1 MKLRTS
7 AMAGLVAITL
17 AATVPSVALAF
28 TAHTGGGGGGS
39 ATHAA
44 SRSYLGIDVSDVTEA
59 DINLLHV
66 KEARGAQITRVDH
79 DGPAG
84 KVGLQVRDVVVRI
97 NGQAIEGEEQCRRI
111 LRETPPGRSV
121 TLSISRNGQMIDI
134 SATLAN
140 RAEVEKRAWDEHF
153 VVPQPQPNDSY
164 MPAPQAEPKESQF
177 GAAKSF
183 LGNHLTF
190 SSPYTGLT
198 LDAVGAQLAEFFGA
212 KDGKG
217 LLIHTVDA
225 NSPAASAGLR
235 AGDIVT
241 RVNGRPMESTK
252 DWDRMLR
259 DTRGKSVGV
268 TILRDKREQTLTM
281 TPGGKKRSALDTE
294 EQVNCAMLDHF
305 SI

>member
-1 MKLRTS
+1 MKLRTF
-7 AMAGLVAITL
+7 AAAGIVALVL
-17 AATVPSVALAF
+17 AATVPAIAS
-28 TAHTGGGGGGS
+28 HTGGGGGSGS
-39 ATHAA
+39 HAA

-59 DINLLHV
+59 DFNILHV

-84 KVGLQVRDVVVRI
+84 KVGLQVRDVIVRI
-97 NGQAIEGEEQCRRI
+97 NAQTIEGEEQCRRV
-111 LRETPPGRSV
+111 LRETPAGRSV
-121 TLSISRNGQMIDI
+121 TLSISRNGQMIDVT
-134 SATLAN
+134 ATLAN
-140 RAEVEKRAWDEHF
+140 RAEVEKRAWEEHF

-164 MPAPQAEPKESQF
+164 LGSPQPEQKESQF

-183 LGNHLTF
+183 LGNHLAF
-190 SSPYTGLT
+190 SLPYTGLA
-198 LDAVGAQLAEFFGA
+198 LDAVGAQLAEFFGS

-235 AGDIVT
+235 AGDIIT
-241 RVNGRPMESTK
+241 RANGRPMETTK
-252 DWDRMLR
+252 DWDRILR
-259 DTRGKSVGV
+259 DTRGKAVGV

-281 TPGGKKRSALDTE
+281 TPGGKKRSALDTD
-294 EQVNCAMLDHF
+294 EQVNCALLDHF